1 MSAASTPDTTAT
13 LAQRRALRLAA
24 GTTLALL
31 FGEWAG
37 WSAAYLSAVLAATIL
52 ALPFP
57 APTLR
62 AGLSFVLMLA
72 VALGTGLL
80 LLVPI
85 HKWPF
90 AGVILIGLGLF
101 SIFHYAARGGSPIIS
116 GFMGIGL
123 AVVPALGSE
132 SVAAAVMI
140 TASLIKSGAACMLFV
155 WIAYAIFPEPPETAA
170 QIAAMRAAKA
180 AAPKPDPRQ
189 AILAALRALFVT
201 FPVLLYFLMVPDT
214 SKLMVILIKSM
225 TLGQQANVG
234 GSAQAARSMLLS
246 TLIGGLAALLIWGTL
261 RIWPSLVIYVL
272 GILIAS
278 LVLGRRVFAGKG
290 LASDGPM
297 WSYALVT
304 LLVILGPAVAPSP
317 SANFQFSL
325 RIFLMLVVTVY
336 GIGAMFL
343 FDLFTG
349 QRKRN
354 TVSNPGAADSESAS
368 PQTAG

>member
-1 MSAASTPDTTAT
+1 MSAASTSDTGAT
-13 LAQRRALRLAA
+13 LYQRRALRLAT

-31 FGEWAG
+31 FGELAG
-37 WSAAYLSAVLAATIL
+37 WNAAFLSAVLAATIL

-57 APTLR
+57 APTLK
-62 AGLSFVLMLA
+62 AGFSFVLMLA
-72 VALGTGLL
+72 VSLGIGLL

-85 HKWPF
+85 HEWPF

-101 SIFHYAARGGSPIIS
+101 GIFHYAARGGNPIIA
-116 GFMGIGL
+116 GFMGLGL

-132 SVAAAVMI
+132 SVTAAVLI
-140 TASLIKSGAACMLFV
+140 TASLVKSGASCMLFV
-155 WIAYAIFPEPPETAA
+155 WIAYAIFPEPHETKA
-170 QIAAMRAAKA
+170 QLAAMRAAKA
-180 AAPKPDPRQ
+180 AAPKPDPR
-189 AILAALRALFVT
+189 AAVFAALRALFVT
-201 FPVLLYFLMVPDT
+201 FPVLLYFLMAPET
-214 SKLMVILIKSM
+214 SKYMVVLIKSM

-246 TLIGGLAALLIWGTL
+246 TLIGGLAALLIWVTL
-261 RIWPSLVIYVL
+261 RIWPSLIVYVL

-278 LVLGRRVFAGKG
+278 LFLGRRVFAGKG
-290 LASDGPM
+290 LAADGPM

-304 LLVILGPAVAPSP
+304 LLVILGPAVAPTST
-317 SANFQFSL
+317 ANFQFSL

-343 FDLFTG
+343 FDLFSG
-349 QRKRN
+349 QRKR
-354 TVSNPGAADSESAS
+354 TAAATQSAADAERAS